1 MATFASDSFTGT
13 EDTELSAYDASWIK
27 VTGNTGNAEIASNRV
42 RASGTT
48 FTAYYYNATPPSADY
63 PVQATIHTVTSVTNA
78 TAGVLGRV
86 SSSANT
92 FYQANAHATS
102 GWQLFKRVAGTAT
115 QLGSSVAQ
123 TYTAGQSYD
132 VKLSMSGTTIEL
144 YKLGESTAAISVTDS
159 AISAAGFAGLR
170 FSSPTVPS
178 DTSNFH
184 IDDWSAGEAGGTT
197 YNQSLTAN
205 ASGSASFARAVQ
217 AIKSASATSAAITER
232 LIAIQRSASGAGS
245 ASLVS
250 SKSVLR
256 TVDATATGSPAL
268 SRVVGMLRSA
278 SSAGSAAYSRT
289 VGLLRS
295 VTGTGTATLTGP
307 AAPQFLRPDGNIT
320 QTSFTGGF
328 AEIDEASA
336 SDADFAYGAN
346 NVAAVLEVSLSNPTG
361 APASGTTTVRYR
373 IAKTNAGTVD
383 GGGNAVTVTAAV
395 YQGTTLIA
403 SDSAQTATGTWT
415 QYSWAPSMASV
426 TDWNDLRLRFTTSAS
441 GGTAANRR
449 GGAVSW
455 AEVEAPAAGATT
467 FNQALTATS
476 TAAASFLRSIGRAA
490 SASASGAASFLRSA
504 GKSASA
510 SASGAASYLRGVL
523 LARDA
528 NSTGSAT
535 LNAARAFLKELTANS
550 TGAATLATAVAV
562 AITLS
567 AAATGSALLVA
578 SVGLLIVASA
588 IGTASASRVI
598 GLVRSATSA
607 ATATVQ
613 RGLTMGLSVVSS
625 VVAALVKFA
634 STAGTSLAR
643 MLSISAESRI
653 HTPNAENRIRT
664 MDGENRDL
672 TP

>member
-92 FYQANAHATS
+92 FYQANANASS

-132 VKLSMSGTTIEL
+132 VKLLMSGTTIEL

-232 LIAIQRSASGAGS
+232 LIAIQRSASGTGS

-268 SRVVGMLRSA
+268 SRVVGMAHSV
-278 SSAGSAAYSRT
+278 SSTGGAAYSRAI
-289 VGLLRS
+289 GLTRS
-295 VTGTGTATLTGP
+295 ATVTGSASLSSALAFLKSMVASSTVAATLEKALAITATLT
-307 AAPQFLRPDGNIT
+307 
-320 QTSFTGGF
+320 
-328 AEIDEASA
+328 
-336 SDADFAYGAN
+336 
-346 NVAAVLEVSLSNPTG
+346 
-361 APASGTTTVRYR
+361 
-373 IAKTNAGTVD
+373 
-383 GGGNAVTVTAAV
+383 
-395 YQGTTLIA
+395 
-403 SDSAQTATGTWT
+403 
-415 QYSWAPSMASV
+415 
-426 TDWNDLRLRFTTSAS
+426 
-441 GGTAANRR
+441 
-449 GGAVSW
+449 
-455 AEVEAPAAGATT
+455 
-467 FNQALTATS
+467 
-476 TAAASFLRSIGRAA
+476 
-490 SASASGAASFLRSA
+490 
-504 GKSASA
+504 
-510 SASGAASYLRGVL
+510 
-523 LARDA
+523 
-528 NSTGSAT
+528 
-535 LNAARAFLKELTANS
+535 
-550 TGAATLATAVAV
+550 
-562 AITLS
+562 
-567 AAATGSALLVA
+567 AAATGSAARTVV
-578 SVGLLIVASA
+578 VGIVVTAA
-588 IGTASASRVI
+588 AAGTANIRRAISLTRA
-598 GLVRSATSA
+598 ATSSA
-607 ATATVQ
+607 AASVQ
-613 RGLTMGLSVVSS
+613 RGLSVVMSATSS
-625 VVAALVKFA
+625 VLATLTKFA
-634 STAGTSLAR
+634 SIAGTSLAR
-643 MLSISAESRI
+643 MLSINAESRI

-664 MDGENRDL
+664 MDAEDRDL
-672 TP
+672 AP